1 MPDAVLE
8 TERLILREL
17 EPDDVD
23 ALSEVLGDP
32 WTMRFYPHPFSRDEV
47 VHWID
52 RWRESYRHNGFGL
65 WAVVPRD
72 TGELAGDTGLT
83 IQTVD
88 GEDLVEVGWHI
99 HRRLQRQGLATEA
112 GRASID
118 HGFGALGLDRIISL
132 IRPENVPSWRVA
144 EKLGMHVWKETDR
157 SHSRHRVYVLE
168 RDEWAPTLAD
178 GGRRVV

>member
-1 MPDAVLE
+1 VKPVLE
-8 TERLILREL
+8 TERLSLRDL
-17 EPDDVD
+17 TLDDVD
-23 ALSEVLGDP
+23 ALSEILSDP
-32 WTMRFYPHPFSRDEV
+32 WTMRYYPHPFSREDV
-47 VHWID
+47 IGWIEK
-52 RWRESYRHNGFGL
+52 WRASYVDNGFGL
-65 WAVVPRD
+65 WAAVLRA

-83 IQTVD
+83 VQTVD

-144 EKLGMHVWKETDR
+144 EKLGMHVWKETER
-157 SHSRHRVYVLE
+157 AHFRHHVYVLE
-168 RDEWAPTLAD
+168 HDEWASIRVD
-178 GGRRVV
+178 GRPGVV